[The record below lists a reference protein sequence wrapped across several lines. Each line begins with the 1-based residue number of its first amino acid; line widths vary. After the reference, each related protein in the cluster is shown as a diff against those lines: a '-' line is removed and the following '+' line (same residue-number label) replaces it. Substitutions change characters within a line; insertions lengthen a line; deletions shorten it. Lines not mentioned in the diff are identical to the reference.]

1 MPIQNPTL
9 EQIEYRLVLVLRE
22 TNEVLTEYDGASYR
36 LPRVT
41 ISRWRRLAEELP
53 KMIKARW
60 HLSVIILDFPQS
72 ADGSLPCAVAEL
84 CSTRDLGKLT
94 ATGLD
99 RLHKAEID
107 SQQLATIVGILAGD
121 SGERGPFSRI
131 GWIEEAIHWL
141 SAETGKTISS
151 PAGILQYNASG
162 AFALVRFRMRD
173 GSAYWMKAT
182 GAPNT
187 HELDVT
193 ATLSALC
200 PGYLPLLIAVRSDWN
215 AWLMEDAG
223 QALEVGVCLF
233 ELEQAVVSMAAL
245 QKTTI
250 GLTEELLSAGVVD
263 QRIAVLRERSTEVF
277 DYLEEAMA
285 QQTST
290 EVLRLERRRLS
301 EIGHILEDA
310 CFRMEAL
317 HIPDTV
323 MHGDMNRGNILFDGS
338 HCRFTDWSET
348 YIGNPFVTFQH
359 LSLLNTV
366 HEQQELNDL
375 RLKEA
380 YKRSWIGVLNTAEM
394 DAAFALIPLLAVASC
409 LYGRGDWLQSP
420 HRNDLDRQR
429 YARSLARHMDR
440 AAQAPQLLEALCH

>member
-1 MPIQNPTL
+1 MPIQNAMPG
-9 EQIEYRLVLVLRE
+9 QIEYRLALGLRE
-22 TNEVLTEYDGASYR
+22 TNDVLAEYDGTSYR
-36 LPRVT
+36 LPRVS
-41 ISRWRRLAEELP
+41 ISRWTRPAEELQ
-53 KMIKARW
+53 KMIKAIW

-84 CSTRDLGKLT
+84 RSPHDPGKLT

-99 RLHKAEID
+99 RLHKTEID
-107 SQQLATIVGILAGD
+107 PQQQATIAGILAGKC
-121 SGERGPFSRI
+121 GKRGPFSRI
-131 GWIEEAIHWL
+131 GWIDEAIHWL

-151 PAGILQYNASG
+151 QAGILQYNASG

-173 GSAYWMKAT
+173 GSAYWLKAT
-182 GAPNT
+182 GVPNV

-193 ATLSALC
+193 AALSELC
-200 PGYLPLLIAVRSDWN
+200 PEYLPPLIAVRSDWN
-215 AWLMEDAG
+215 AWLMKDAG
-223 QALEVGVCLF
+223 QPLETGACLF

-250 GLTEELLSAGVVD
+250 GLTEELLATGVVD
-263 QRIAVLRERSTEVF
+263 QRIAVLRERSIEVF

-290 EVLRLERRRLS
+290 KVPRLERRRLS
-301 EIGHILEDA
+301 EIGNILEDA

-323 MHGDMNRGNILFDGS
+323 MHGDMNRGNILFDGA

-348 YIGNPFVTFQH
+348 YIGNPFVMFQH
-359 LSLLNTV
+359 LSLLNTG
-366 HEQQELNDL
+366 HEQRERNDL

-380 YKRSWIGVLNTAEM
+380 YKRSWIGVLDTAEM
-394 DAAFALIPLLAVASC
+394 DEAFALSPLLAVASC
-409 LYGRGDWLQSP
+409 LYGRGNWLQSS
-420 HRNDLDRQR
+420 HRNDPNRQR

>member
-1 MPIQNPTL
+1 MPTRNPTL
-9 EQIEYRLVLVLRE
+9 EKIEYRLVLLMRE
-22 TNEVLTEYDGASYR
+22 TNEVLAEYDGGSYR
-36 LPRVT
+36 LPRVN
-41 ISRWRRLAEELP
+41 ISRWTRPAEELQ
-53 KMIKARW
+53 KVIKVRW
-60 HLSVIILDFPQS
+60 HLSVIILDFPRS
-72 ADGSLPCAVAEL
+72 ADGPKPCAVAEL
-84 CSTRDLGKLT
+84 RSPHDPGKLT

-107 SQQLATIVGILAGD
+107 PQQQATIVGILVGGN
-121 SGERGPFSRI
+121 GERGPFSRI
-131 GWIEEAIHWL
+131 GWIDEAIHWL
-141 SAETGKTISS
+141 SAETGKTLSS
-151 PAGILQYNASG
+151 QAGILQYNASG

-182 GAPNT
+182 GASNA

-193 ATLSALC
+193 AALSALC
-200 PGYLPLLIAVRSDWN
+200 PEYLPPLIAVRNDWN
-215 AWLMEDAG
+215 AWLMKDAG
-223 QALEVGVCLF
+223 QPLEVGVCLF

-245 QKTTI
+245 QKATI
-250 GLTEELLSAGVVD
+250 GLTEELLAVGVVD
-263 QRIAVLRERSTEVF
+263 QRVAVLRERSKEVF

-290 EVLRLERRRLS
+290 EVPRLERRRLS

-323 MHGDMNRGNILFDGS
+323 MHGDMNRGNILFDGA

-366 HEQQELNDL
+366 HEQQEPKDL

-380 YKRSWIGVLNTAEM
+380 YKRSWIGVLDTAEM
-394 DAAFALIPLLAVASC
+394 DEAFALIPLLTVASC
-409 LYGRGDWLQSP
+409 LYGRGDWLRSS